1 MTRPIQVAPS
11 ILDADFANLHRELEK
26 IVTADWLHL
35 DIMDGH
41 FVPNLSFGPP
51 LVKSLRGKTK
61 LPMDAHLM
69 VDNPETLIPLFIE
82 AGVEMITVHLETTP
96 HLHRLVS
103 WIRAEGLMAGVA
115 LNPSTPLDG
124 LQLVLPDLDL
134 VLLMTVNP
142 GYGGQKLIKG
152 VLEKVEK
159 LRKIINERNLNC
171 RIGVDG
177 GINLETAGEAIAA
190 GADHLVAGTYVFGS
204 PEPAAAIRSLRTL
217 CEEG

>member
-190 GADHLVAGTYVFGS
+190 GADH
-204 PEPAAAIRSLRTL
+204 
-217 CEEG
+217 

>member
-190 GADHLVAGTYVFGS
+190 GADHLVAGTYVFGY

>member
-1 MTRPIQVAPS
+1 
-11 ILDADFANLHRELEK
+11 
-26 IVTADWLHL
+26 
-35 DIMDGH
+35 
-41 FVPNLSFGPP
+41 
-51 LVKSLRGKTK
+51 
-61 LPMDAHLM
+61 
-69 VDNPETLIPLFIE
+69 
-82 AGVEMITVHLETTP
+82 MITVHLETTP

-142 GYGGQKLIKG
+142 GYGGQKLIRG

-159 LRKIINERNLNC
+159 LRRIIDEKNLNC

-177 GINLETAGEAIAA
+177 GINMETAGEAIAA
-190 GADHLVAGTYVFGS
+190 GADIWWLEHMFLV
-204 PEPAAAIRSLRTL
+204 PRNRPQRS
-217 CEEG
+217 EA

>member
-1 MTRPIQVAPS
+1 MKRAIQVAPS
-11 ILDADFANLHRELEK
+11 ILDADFANLQGELEK
-26 IVTADWLHL
+26 ITTADWLHL

-51 LVKSLRGKTK
+51 LVKSLRGKTA

-69 VDNPETLIPLFIE
+69 VDNPEALIPLFIE
-82 AGVEMITVHLETTP
+82 AGVEMITVHIETTP

-103 WIRAEGLMAGVA
+103 LIRTEGLKAGVA
-115 LNPSTPLDG
+115 LNPGTPLEG

-142 GYGGQKLIKG
+142 GYGGQKLIRG
-152 VLEKVEK
+152 VLEKVER
-159 LRKIINERNLNC
+159 LRKYIDDRSLNC

-177 GINLETAGEAIAA
+177 GINMETAGEVIAA
-190 GADHLVAGTYVFGS
+190 GADHLVAGTYIFGS
-204 PEPAAAIRSLRTL
+204 PDPAAAIRNLKSIMV
-217 CEEG
+217 

>member
-142 GYGGQKLIKG
+142 GYGGQKLIRG

-159 LRKIINERNLNC
+159 LRRIIDEKNLNC

-177 GINLETAGEAIAA
+177 GINMETAGEVIAA
-190 GADHLVAGTYVFGS
+190 GADHLVAGTYIFGS
-204 PEPAAAIRSLRTL
+204 PDPAAAIHSLRNITA
-217 CEEG
+217 